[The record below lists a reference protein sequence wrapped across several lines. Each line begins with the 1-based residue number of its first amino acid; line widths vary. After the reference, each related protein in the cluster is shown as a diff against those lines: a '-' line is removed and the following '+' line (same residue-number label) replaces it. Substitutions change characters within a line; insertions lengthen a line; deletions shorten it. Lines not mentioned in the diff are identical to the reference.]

1 MPADMVRDAAIDV
14 LLRVFE
20 RGVPLDES
28 LDKTLRRRP
37 VSDRGRRFMTALVYG
52 TVRHLALCDHAL
64 RRICTQPLEQLPPP
78 ILVIL
83 RMGVFQSLFMKEVTH
98 PAMVHTS
105 VDLARKRGHA
115 GTARLVN
122 AVLRRVPQRLE
133 EVPLPRAGSDPLAY
147 LSLRYSLPR
156 WLLDRWVEEYGL
168 ERASEFA
175 MYLNEEAPLCLRVN
189 TARVGVPELQVRLER
204 CGFHTEKRTPL
215 PEELTLIGG
224 AGALFRSVPYR
235 EGLFVA
241 QDAASMLA
249 AHLLDPQ
256 PGERILDLC
265 AAPGGKTTHI
275 AQRMQDRGLVVA
287 CDVGF
292 RRLYRIRENAA
303 RLGLRTIRLVCAD
316 GTRPPLRSLFDRV
329 LVDAPCSGLG
339 TLRRHPDIKWRLQ
352 PEAMARLA
360 AQQEALLRSAL
371 ACCAPGGVVVYSVCT
386 FGRQETFDR
395 VQRMVKDGLASPE
408 DGPEFLATWQ
418 IEKGLY
424 QTLPSAAGWDA
435 FFLTRFRKAS

>member
-20 RGVPLDES
+20 RNIPLDES

-37 VSDRGRRFMTALVYG
+37 VSDRGRRFMTALAYG
-52 TVRHLALCDHAL
+52 TVRHRALCDHAL
-64 RRICTQPLEQLPPP
+64 RRICTQPLEQLPAP

-83 RMGVFQSLFMKEVTH
+83 RMGIFQSLFLKEVTH

-122 AVLRRVPQRLE
+122 AVLRRAPHSLE
-133 EVPLPRAGSDPLAY
+133 ELPLPHPASDLRAY

-156 WLLDRWVEEYGL
+156 WMIDQWIAEFGE
-168 ERASEFA
+168 ERAAEFA
-175 MYLNEEAPLCLRVN
+175 ECLVKEAPLSIRVN
-189 TARVGVPELQVRLER
+189 TTRTTVSELQRRLEK
-204 CGFHTEKRTPL
+204 CGFATEKRTPL
-215 PEELTLIGG
+215 PEELTLPG
-224 AGALFRSVPYR
+224 AGPGLFRSVPYK
-235 EGLFVA
+235 EGLFMA
-241 QDAASMLA
+241 QDPASMLA
-249 AHLLDPQ
+249 ALLLDPQ

-275 AQRMQDRGLVVA
+275 AQRMRDTGVILA
-287 CDVGF
+287 CDPAF
-292 RRLYRIRENAA
+292 RRLDRVRENAD
-303 RLGLRTIRLVCAD
+303 RLGFRAIRPVCAE
-316 GTRPPLRSLFDRV
+316 GTRPPLRSGFDRV

-352 PEAMARLA
+352 PEAIARLA
-360 AQQEALLRSAL
+360 AQQDALLRSAL
-371 ACCAPGGVVVYSVCT
+371 ECCAPGGVVVYSVCT

-395 VQRMVKDGLASPE
+395 VQRIVKDGLASPE

-418 IEKGLY
+418 IEKGQY
-424 QTLPSAAGWDA
+424 QTLPGGAGWDA